1 VKGLNNI
8 FYYLL
13 QFASVL
19 LLAPL
24 IGGITKKIKAF
35 SQKRK
40 GPPLIQNYFDV
51 LKLLRKGTVVSTT
64 SSWIYRIAPYLTF
77 ASALCACLFIP
88 ISLLGQPAGFTGDII
103 LAVYLLALGRFFMTL
118 AALDTGST
126 FGGMGSSREML
137 ISSIFEPSLFVALF
151 SVSLIS
157 GSTSLGVMELTALN
171 NSSVLLHPVYILSFL
186 SIMIVLMAETAR
198 IPVDD
203 PATHLELTMV
213 HEAMLLEYSGRHLA
227 LMEMGA
233 WLKQLF
239 LITVIVNLFLPSAN
253 LFFAVSGVAAILI
266 SLAFFLFKVIVLSVL
281 IAVIEVLTV
290 KFRFF
295 SVPNLAAFSF
305 ILAFLGFVQYFVLG
319 S

>member
-1 VKGLNNI
+1 MNNI

-13 QFASVL
+13 QFSSVL

-24 IGGITKKIKAF
+24 VGGITKKIKAF

-126 FGGMGSSREML
+126 FGGMSSSREML

-157 GSTSLGVMELTALN
+157 GSTSLGVMELAAFN
-171 NSSVLLHPVYILSFL
+171 NSAVLLHPVYILSFF

-203 PATHLELTMV
+203 PSTHLELTMV

-239 LITVIVNLFLPSAN
+239 LITVIVNLFLPSVS
-253 LFFAVSGVAAILI
+253 LFFAASGLAAILI
-266 SLAFFLFKVIVLSVL
+266 SLVFFLFKVIILSIL

>member
-118 AALDTGST
+118 AALDTGGT

>member
-1 VKGLNNI
+1 MNNI
-8 FYYLL
+8 YYYLL
-13 QFASVL
+13 QFSSVL

-24 IGGITKKIKAF
+24 VGGITKKIKAF

-157 GSTSLGVMELTALN
+157 GSTSLGVMELAAFN
-171 NSSVLLHPVYILSFL
+171 NSAVLLHPVYILSFF

-253 LFFAVSGVAAILI
+253 LFFAASGLAAILI
-266 SLAFFLFKVIVLSVL
+266 SLAFFLFKVIVLSIL

-295 SVPNLAAFSF
+295 SIPNLAAFSF